1 MSDVTLWGQPLESIV
16 QFAYVVEDVEAAA
29 MRYVERL
36 GVGPW
41 FVRGP
46 FQPPA
51 GIYRGAPTH
60 ATFEIGHAFSGGMMI
75 ELIRQHDESP
85 SVFNEKPVL
94 ERYGFHH
101 WAKLTRRFDE
111 ELARYEAL
119 GYERAFS
126 DTLPSGSRVQYL
138 DATRDFPGMIELLE
152 HSAAQEEAYAEFWR
166 PSVDWDGSDPIR
178 RD

>member
-1 MSDVTLWGQPLESIV
+1 ML
-16 QFAYVVEDVEAAA
+16 
-29 MRYVERL
+29 YVERL

-41 FVRGP
+41 FLRGP

-51 GIYRGAPTH
+51 GVYRGSPTH

-75 ELIRQHDESP
+75 ELIRQHDTSP
-85 SVFNEKPVL
+85 SVFNEKPAP

-101 WAKLTRRFDE
+101 WATLTARFDA

-119 GYERAFS
+119 GYARAFS
-126 DTLPSGSRVQYL
+126 DTLPSGARVQYL
-138 DATRDFPGMIELLE
+138 DATPRPPRDDRAARMERRPGGGVRRVL
-152 HSAAQEEAYAEFWR
+152 AAVGRLGRKR
-166 PSVDWDGSDPIR
+166 PDP

>member
-1 MSDVTLWGQPLESIV
+1 MTRLLPWGQPLESVV
-16 QFAYVVEDVEAAA
+16 QFAYVVDDVEAAA
-29 MRYVERL
+29 LLYVERL

-46 FQPPA
+46 FQPPT

-60 ATFEIGHAFSGGMMI
+60 ATFEIAHVFAGGTMI
-75 ELIRQHDESP
+75 ELIRQHDSSP
-85 SVFNEKPVL
+85 SVFNEKPEGQRL
-94 ERYGFHH
+94 GFHH
-101 WAKLTRRFDE
+101 WATLTARFDE
-111 ELARYEAL
+111 RLAAYEAL

-126 DTLPSGSRVQYL
+126 DTLPSGARVQYL
-138 DATRDFPGMIELLE
+138 DPHGELPGMVELLE
-152 HSAAQEEAYAEFWR
+152 WNPAQEEAYAEFWR

>member
-1 MSDVTLWGQPLESIV
+1 MSALLPWGQPLESVV

-29 MRYVERL
+29 MLYVERL

-41 FVRGP
+41 FLRGP

-51 GIYRGAPTH
+51 GVYRGSPTH

-75 ELIRQHDESP
+75 ELIRQHDDSP
-85 SVFNEKPVL
+85 SVFNEKPAP

-101 WAKLTRRFDE
+101 WATLTARFDD
-111 ELARYEAL
+111 ELARLEAL
-119 GYERAFS
+119 GYGRAFS
-126 DTLPSGSRVQYL
+126 DTLPSGARVQYL
-138 DATRDFPGMIELLE
+138 DAMRDLPGMIELLE
-152 HSAAQEEAYAEFWR
+152 HNAAQEEAYAEFWR
-166 PSVDWDGSDPIR
+166 PSVGWDGTDPIR